1 MAQEQAYMFP
11 TSVKEVEALGWDYI
25 DIILFSG
32 DAFIDH
38 PSFGTAVIARWLQ
51 KWGYRV
57 AVVPQPNWRDDLRDF
72 RKLGAP
78 RLYFGLN
85 AGAMDSMVN
94 HYTASKRLRHDD
106 AYTPEGKAGARP
118 DYAVTVYTQILKK
131 LFPDVPVIIGGIEA
145 SLRRLTHYDYWKDC
159 LMPSVLVTSGA
170 DYLCYGMGERPMLE
184 LTKGIEKG
192 WSRHR
197 MQQIPQI
204 AFYVKGHRLSG
215 YGKSYDSQDD
225 KVLNTSLNYF
235 SDINRPEG
243 AGSEIHGHPRP
254 CKREG
259 PAGEAGG
266 RGRSE
271 AEAISGPVPE
281 GLLVLHS
288 FEECRKDKRAFAENF
303 HWIETHANMM
313 HPDTIIEPVGEGYVQ
328 INPPFPP
335 ATTEEMDSFWD
346 LPFTKLP
353 HPRYK
358 GKRIPAYD
366 MIKFS
371 VNTHRGCFGGCNFC
385 TIAAHQGKFIQS
397 RSEKSIL
404 KEVSALNN
412 LPDFAGNISDVGA
425 PTANMYGMHGKK
437 PELCDKCKRRSCLFP
452 KRCPN
457 LECDHTRL
465 MELYKRI
472 DATKGIR
479 HSYIGSGIRY
489 DLFLTEDGF
498 VDPSSK
504 PYLKTLVLDHTSG
517 RLKVAPEHTEDHVL
531 QKMAK
536 PSFRLFEHLRK
547 EFDKINREAGTHVGL
562 VPYFISSHPG
572 YTMKDMERLAS
583 HPALKGIWM
592 DQVQDFTPTPMTTS
606 SVMFYTGLDPRD
618 MTPVFT
624 ERNPEKKQ
632 LQKSFFFKNSSKKS
646 PKPLQSSK
654 QTINIAP
661 GYSKK
666 KKKQQ

>member
-1 MAQEQAYMFP
+1 MPADSAYMIP
-11 TSVKEVEALGWDYI
+11 TSAKEVQALGWDYI
-25 DIILFSG
+25 DVIILSG
-32 DAFIDH
+32 DAFVDH

-78 RLYFGLN
+78 RLYFGVN

-106 AYTPEGKAGARP
+106 AYTPDGKAGARP
-118 DYAVTVYTQILKK
+118 DYAVTVYTKILKD
-131 LFPDVPVIIGGIEA
+131 LYPDVPVIIGGIEA

-159 LMPSVLVTSGA
+159 LMPSVLYTSGA

-184 LTKGIEKG
+184 LTKGIENG
-192 WSRHR
+192 WNRHK

-204 AFYVKGHRLSG
+204 AFYHTGKYKGPEENSLS
-215 YGKSYDSQDD
+215 SA
-225 KVLNTSLNYF
+225 SLRDPIRANA
-235 SDINRPEG
+235 PE
-243 AGSEIHGHPRP
+243 
-254 CKREG
+254 RE
-259 PAGEAGG
+259 
-266 RGRSE
+266 SS
-271 AEAISGPVPE
+271 SGI
-281 GLLVLHS
+281 LVLHS
-288 FEECRKDKRAFAENF
+288 FEECQKDKYKFAENF
-303 HWIETHANMM
+303 HWIEQHANMM
-313 HPDTIIEPVGEGYVQ
+313 HPDTIIEPVGNGYVQ
-328 INPPFPP
+328 INPPFPV

-385 TIAAHQGKFIQS
+385 TIAAHQGKFISS
-397 RSEKSIL
+397 RSEASIL
-404 KEVSALNN
+404 KEVRELNK

-425 PTANMYGMHGKK
+425 PTANMYGMHGKNQDI
-437 PELCDKCKRRSCLFP
+437 CAKCKRRSCLYP
-452 KRCPN
+452 ARCPN
-457 LECDHTRL
+457 LNCDHTRL
-465 MELYKRI
+465 LELYHKI
-472 DATKGIR
+472 DSTKGIR

-489 DLFLTEDGF
+489 DLFLTEKGF
-498 VDPSSK
+498 VDESSR
-504 PYLKTLVLDHTSG
+504 PYLKELILDHTSG

-531 QKMAK
+531 QKMGK
-536 PSFRLFEHLRK
+536 PAFCLFERLRK
-547 EFDKINREAGTHVGL
+547 EFDGVNREAGTHVGL

-572 YTMKDMERLAS
+572 CTLKDMERLAH

-606 SVMFYTGLDPRD
+606 SVMFYSGYDPRD
-618 MTPVFT
+618 MKPVFT
-624 ERNPEKKQ
+624 EHDMERKRQ
-632 LQKSFFFKNSSKKS
+632 QKSFFFGNSSKKS
-646 PKPLQSSK
+646 IQGISK
-654 QTINIAP
+654 
-661 GYSKK
+661 SKK
-666 KKKQQ
+666 RH

>member
-1 MAQEQAYMFP
+1 MADQNAYMFP

-72 RKLGAP
+72 RKLGRP

-106 AYTPEGKAGARP
+106 AYTPDGKAGARP

-131 LFPDVPVIIGGIEA
+131 LFPDVPVVIGGIEA

-159 LMPSVLVTSGA
+159 LMPSVLVSSGA

-192 WSRHR
+192 WNLHR
-197 MQQIPQI
+197 MRQIPQI
-204 AFYVKGHRLSG
+204 AFYSNAH
-215 YGKSYDSQDD
+215 
-225 KVLNTSLNYF
+225 
-235 SDINRPEG
+235 IPEG
-243 AGSEIHGHPRP
+243 
-254 CKREG
+254 
-259 PAGEAGG
+259 
-266 RGRSE
+266 
-271 AEAISGPVPE
+271 
-281 GLLVLHS
+281 GLHLHS
-288 FEECRKDKRAFAENF
+288 FEECCKDKRAFAENF

-313 HPDTIIEPVGEGYVQ
+313 HPDTIIEPVGGGYVQ
-328 INPPFPP
+328 INPPYPP
-335 ATTEEMDSFWD
+335 ATQEEMDSFWD

-425 PTANMYGMHGKK
+425 PTANMYGMHGKNL
-437 PELCDKCKRRSCLFP
+437 ELCDKCKRRSCLFP

-457 LECDHTRL
+457 LDCDHTRL

-472 DATKGIR
+472 DNTKGIR

-498 VDPSSK
+498 VDDSSK
-504 PYLKTLVLDHTSG
+504 PYLQTLVLNHTSG

-536 PSFRLFEHLRK
+536 PSFKLFEHLRK
-547 EFDKINREAGTHVGL
+547 EFDKVNRDAGTHVGL

-572 YTMKDMERLAS
+572 CTLKDMEHLAN

-606 SVMFYTGLDPRD
+606 SVMFYSGLDPRD

-624 ERNPEKKQ
+624 ERDPEKKQ
-632 LQKSFFFKNSSKKS
+632 QQKSLFFKNSSKKS
-646 PKPLQSSK
+646 GKPLQGSK
-654 QTINIAP
+654 QSTNIA
-661 GYSKK
+661 SRKNKK
-666 KKKQQ
+666 KR

>member
-1 MAQEQAYMFP
+1 MAEAYLFP
-11 TSVKEVEALGWDYI
+11 TSVKEVQALGWDYI

-72 RKLGAP
+72 RKLGRP

-106 AYTPEGKAGARP
+106 AYTPDGKAGARP
-118 DYAVTVYTQILKK
+118 DYAVTVYTKILKE

-145 SLRRLTHYDYWKDC
+145 SLRRLTHYDYWKDS
-159 LMPSVLVTSGA
+159 LMPSVLYTSGA

-184 LTKGIEKG
+184 LSRGIEKG
-192 WSRHR
+192 WPRRR
-197 MQQIPQI
+197 MQQIPQL
-204 AFYVKGHRLSG
+204 AFYVKGS
-215 YGKSYDSQDD
+215 
-225 KVLNTSLNYF
+225 
-235 SDINRPEG
+235 IPE
-243 AGSEIHGHPRP
+243 E
-254 CKREG
+254 
-259 PAGEAGG
+259 
-266 RGRSE
+266 
-271 AEAISGPVPE
+271 PVPS
-281 GLLVLHS
+281 GTLLLHS
-288 FEECRKDKRAFAENF
+288 FEECCRNKRAFAENF
-303 HWIETHANMM
+303 HRIETHANMM
-313 HPDTIIEPVGEGYVQ
+313 HPDTILEPVGEGYVQ

-335 ATTEEMDSFWD
+335 ASTEEMDSFWD

-397 RSEKSIL
+397 RSEESIL
-404 KEVSALNN
+404 KEVKQLKE

-425 PTANMYGMHGKK
+425 PTANMYGMQGKNL
-437 PELCDKCKRRSCLFP
+437 ELCDKCRRRSCLFP

-465 MELYKRI
+465 MELYRRI
-472 DATKGIR
+472 DSTKGIR

-498 VDPSSK
+498 VDDSSK
-504 PYLKTLVLDHTSG
+504 PYLRTLVLDHTSG

-536 PSFRLFEHLRK
+536 PGFRLFERLRK
-547 EFDKINREAGTHVGL
+547 EFDQVNREAGTHVGL

-572 YTMKDMERLAS
+572 CTMKDMERLAA

-606 SVMFYTGLDPRD
+606 SVMYYSGLDPRD
-618 MTPVFT
+618 MKPVFT
-624 ERNPEKKQ
+624 ERDPEKKQ
-632 LQKSFFFKNSSKKS
+632 RQKSYFFKNSSKKGG
-646 PKPLQSSK
+646 KHLQSSK
-654 QTINIAP
+654 QSPNIAP
-661 GYSKK
+661 RKSKHK
-666 KKKQQ
+666 